1 MSSRNLDV
9 QYRVLGSI
17 ATNVYFLINK
27 DTKEGIVVDPAD
39 NADYIAE
46 QFRLRGYD
54 LKAILLTHGHFDH
67 FYGASEL
74 KELTG
79 APIYAYK
86 DEAQVLAD
94 TYYNRS
100 AVWAEP
106 RTLTPDYL
114 FDDGEECELAGLKFR
129 VIHTPGHTVGSC
141 CFYFEDEGVLIAGD
155 TLFFESYGRTDLGT
169 GSSAAIMRSLRD
181 ILFKLPPET
190 VVYPGHGD
198 FTSIE
203 HELEYN
209 PAAP

>member
-114 FDDGEECELAGLKFR
+114 FDDGEECELAGLRFR

>member
-203 HELEYN
+203 HELKYN

>member
-67 FYGASEL
+67 CYGASEL

>member
-27 DTKEGIVVDPAD
+27 NTKEGIVVDPAD

-203 HELEYN
+203 HELKYN